1 MRDWES
7 DHQGVEAPRP
17 QAFTQKDTQLV
28 IKLQMTPRDGAEH
41 GEGEMGSQKKGGQ
54 RTQLVIKLQ
63 MTPRDGEEHREGDT
77 GSQRKG
83 GQRTQCYHLG
93 PAGDWAFGQVQQG
106 GGAGVCVVEVGRERK
121 GPLDGRTLGPKGTLF
136 RRSRMAKV
144 GETDEV
150 RQT

>member
-1 MRDWES
+1 MARNTGRVIRVHKGRGDKE
-7 DHQGVEAPRP
+7 HNATIRGRQG
-17 QAFTQKDTQLV
+17 
-28 IKLQMTPRDGAEH
+28 
-41 GEGEMGSQKKGGQ
+41 
-54 RTQLVIKLQ
+54 
-63 MTPRDGEEHREGDT
+63 T
-77 GSQRKG
+77 GPSVKSSR
-83 GQRTQCYHLG
+83 
-93 PAGDWAFGQVQQG
+93 G